1 MTQFSLAEAFVSIN
15 GEGTR
20 AGELAVFLRF
30 CGCNLT
36 CSFCDTTWANQPDVP
51 SKQVTAEE
59 LVAYV
64 QKTGVRNVTLT
75 GGEPL
80 LQSGIEVL
88 ITELCAL
95 GYQVEIETN
104 GSVSL
109 APFASLQFRPFFT
122 MDYKLPG
129 SRMENSMLTENFALL
144 QALDTVKFVVGSQ
157 ADLERAAAVIREY
170 SLDSRCHVYL
180 SPVFGAIDPAD
191 IVEFMKEKNMNG
203 VRLQLQLHKYIW
215 DPQKRGV

>member
-30 CGCNLT
+30 CGCNLA

-80 LQSGIEVL
+80 LQPGIEIL

-104 GSVSL
+104 GSVSCTL
-109 APFASLQFRPFFT
+109 CFSAIPPFFHNGLQAPRQPYGELHADGKLCAAASLRYGKICSWQSGRSGTGGGGHSGIFSG
-122 MDYKLPG
+122 LPLSCLPESG
-129 SRMENSMLTENFALL
+129 
-144 QALDTVKFVVGSQ
+144 
-157 ADLERAAAVIREY
+157 IR
-170 SLDSRCHVYL
+170 RH
-180 SPVFGAIDPAD
+180 
-191 IVEFMKEKNMNG
+191 
-203 VRLQLQLHKYIW
+203 
-215 DPQKRGV
+215 